1 MRSETRDDRCKT
13 TRRDGWDRICSVVAL
28 VARSMASYVAMASQL
43 APGFIVAAPS
53 LLDPNFRRTVVLM
66 VDHRPEGSFGFV
78 INRPAE
84 ASMRAM
90 LERIGLAAGSSKL
103 EDASVLVGGP
113 VAPHTGWVVFE
124 PDQPLD
130 EAAEI
135 VRVSERLAVSASRD
149 LLERLVAQRG
159 AGRLLLVL
167 GHAGWGPGQ
176 LDAEIAQGA
185 WIPVDFDDRIV
196 FETPFDER
204 WAGTLRI
211 LGIDPA
217 RLSLVTP
224 SES

>member
-1 MRSETRDDRCKT
+1 
-13 TRRDGWDRICSVVAL
+13 
-28 VARSMASYVAMASQL
+28 MASEL
-43 APGFIVAAPS
+43 APGFLVAAPS
-53 LLDPNFRRTVVLM
+53 LLDPNFRRTVVLL
-66 VDHRPEGSFGFV
+66 VDHRPEGSLGFV

-90 LERIGLAAGSSKL
+90 LERIGLAVGSAKL
-103 EDASVLVGGP
+103 EDAAVLVGGP

-124 PDQPLD
+124 PDERLEPGT
-130 EAAEI
+130 EI

-149 LLERLVAQRG
+149 LLERLIGERG
-159 AGRLLLVL
+159 SGRLVLVL

-176 LDAEIAQGA
+176 LDSEIAQGA
-185 WIPVDFDDRIV
+185 WIPVDFDDKIV

-204 WAGTLRI
+204 WAATLRI

>member
-1 MRSETRDDRCKT
+1 
-13 TRRDGWDRICSVVAL
+13 
-28 VARSMASYVAMASQL
+28 MASYLAMASQL
-43 APGFIVAAPS
+43 APGFLVAAPS
-53 LLDPNFRRTVVLM
+53 LLDPNFRRTVVLL
-66 VDHRPEGSFGFV
+66 VDHRPEGSLGFV

-90 LERIGLAAGSSKL
+90 LERIGLAAGSAQL
-103 EDASVLVGGP
+103 DDAAVLVGGP

-124 PDQPLD
+124 PDQPTPSG
-130 EAAEI
+130 AEV
-135 VRVSERLAVSASRD
+135 VRISERLAVSASRD
-149 LLERLVAQRG
+149 LLERLVAERG

-176 LDAEIAQGA
+176 LDAEITQGA
-185 WIPVDFDDRIV
+185 WIPVDFDEKIV

>member
-1 MRSETRDDRCKT
+1 
-13 TRRDGWDRICSVVAL
+13 
-28 VARSMASYVAMASQL
+28 
-43 APGFIVAAPS
+43 
-53 LLDPNFRRTVVLM
+53 
-66 VDHRPEGSFGFV
+66 V

-84 ASMRAM
+84 AGMRAM
-90 LERIGLAAGSSKL
+90 LERIGLASGSAQL
-103 EDASVLVGGP
+103 DDTAVLVGGP

-124 PDQPLD
+124 PDQLAPSG
-130 EAAEI
+130 AE
-135 VRVSERLAVSASRD
+135 VVQVSERLAVSASRD

-176 LDAEIAQGA
+176 LDSEIAQGA
-185 WIPVDFDDRIV
+185 WIPVDFDEKIV

-217 RLSLVTP
+217 RLTLVTP
-224 SES
+224 SPS

>member
-1 MRSETRDDRCKT
+1 
-13 TRRDGWDRICSVVAL
+13 
-28 VARSMASYVAMASQL
+28 MASYLAMASEL

-66 VDHRPEGSFGFV
+66 VEHRPEGSFGFV

-90 LERIGLAAGSSKL
+90 LERIGLATGSAKL
-103 EDASVLVGGP
+103 DEAAVLVGGP

-124 PDQPLD
+124 PEQASGPSG
-130 EAAEI
+130 EPGSEI
-135 VRVSERLAVSASRD
+135 VRVSDRLAVSASRD
-149 LLERLVAQRG
+149 LLERLVAERG
-159 AGRLLLVL
+159 SGRLLLVL

-176 LDAEIAQGA
+176 LDSEIAQGA